1 MLRSQVGVSEPSR
14 FGELQFIPL
23 GQRPSAFLLGD
34 DSHNSCV
41 IRLALTR
48 PTYNTPAKSFL
59 TSPDPIE
66 NDACGPATW
75 DLVPSRDHG
84 DRRYPF

>member
-1 MLRSQVGVSEPSR
+1 MLQSQVGISEPSC
-14 FGELQFIPL
+14 FAELQFIPL
-23 GQRPSAFLLGD
+23 GPRPSAFLLGH

-48 PTYNTPAKSFL
+48 PTYNIQNELFL

-66 NDACGPATW
+66 NDACGPSTW
-75 DLVPSRDHG
+75 ELALSRDHS
-84 DRRYPF
+84 DRK

>member
-1 MLRSQVGVSEPSR
+1 MLQSQVGISVPSC

-23 GQRPSAFLLGD
+23 GLRPSAFLLGD

-48 PTYNTPAKSFL
+48 PTYNRQNKLLLAF
-59 TSPDPIE
+59 PDPVE
-66 NDACGPATW
+66 NDACGPSTW
-75 DLVPSRDHG
+75 ELVLSGDHS
-84 DRRYPF
+84 DRK